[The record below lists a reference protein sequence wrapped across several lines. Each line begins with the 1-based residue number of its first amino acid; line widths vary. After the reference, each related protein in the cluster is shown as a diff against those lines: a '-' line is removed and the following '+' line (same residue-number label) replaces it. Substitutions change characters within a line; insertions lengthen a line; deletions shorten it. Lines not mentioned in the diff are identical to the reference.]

1 MLWFPLALLGYFLL
15 AIAFILDKFILT
27 KSVREPAVYAFYST
41 IFLFGVLLAW
51 PFGVELLATGFDWAM
66 AVFSGVT
73 FGFAL
78 WTLYIAVKGG
88 EATHVNPFNGA
99 IVTAATFV
107 LSSAFL
113 AESLTE
119 LQIAGVVILLFASV
133 LLMFEK
139 SFSHSGF
146 HIGFLWAALSG
157 VLFAMSHVSA
167 KYLYEVYS
175 FLTGF
180 VWSRAAIGLVG
191 LFLLAHPAVWRSFKR
206 KKDEEPRASA
216 KRYAVP
222 IVVANKALGLA
233 AVILVQYAAAIGF
246 VTLVV
251 ALSGIQ
257 YVLMFVLAY
266 VLTKTAPKFFQ
277 EYFTK
282 RELAV
287 QVVAI
292 LLVAIGSAMLVL

>member
-1 MLWFPLALLGYFLL
+1 MWFLLSLLGYVLL
-15 AIAFILDKFILT
+15 AFAFILDKFILT

-51 PFGVELLATGFDWAM
+51 PFGVEFLATRFDWIM

-78 WTLYIAVKGG
+78 WALYIAVKKG
-88 EATHVNPFNGA
+88 EATHINPFNGA
-99 IVTAATFV
+99 IATAATFV

-113 AESLTE
+113 AETLTG
-119 LQIAGVVILLFASV
+119 LQIAGVALLLFASF

-139 SFSHSGF
+139 SLTRTGF

-157 VLFAMSHVSA
+157 VLFAVSHVSA
-167 KYLYEVYS
+167 KYLYEVYP

-191 LFLLAHPAVWRSFKR
+191 LFLLAHPAVRRSFRR
-206 KKDEEPRASA
+206 KSGGQSKHAA
-216 KRYAVP
+216 KRYVLS

-233 AVILVQYAAAIGF
+233 AVVLLQYAAAVGL

-251 ALSGIQ
+251 ALSGLQ

-266 VLTKTAPKFFQ
+266 VLTKTAPGFFK

-292 LLVAIGSAMLVL
+292 ILVAIGSAMFVL